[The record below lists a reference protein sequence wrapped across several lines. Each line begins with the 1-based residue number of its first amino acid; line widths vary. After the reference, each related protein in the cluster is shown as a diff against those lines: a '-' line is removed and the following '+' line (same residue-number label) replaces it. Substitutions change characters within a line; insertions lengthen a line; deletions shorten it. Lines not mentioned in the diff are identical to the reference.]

1 VACCCSLWWWK
12 ISASSCC
19 SLCIQGAAFVLQKW
33 HPILCLI
40 AMCVFAGYLYILRR
54 NKKKIVIRGGLC
66 QTNNKHVQDGEM
78 RRKLGWGIWLW
89 FIKRSEVY
97 F

>member
-1 VACCCSLWWWK
+1 VLLQPMVVKDICIKL
-12 ISASSCC
+12 
-19 SLCIQGAAFVLQKW
+19 LFLVIQGTAFVLQKW

-40 AMCVFAGYLYILRR
+40 AICVFAVYLYILRR
-54 NKKKIVIRGGLC
+54 NKKIVIWGGLC
-66 QTNNKHVQDGEM
+66 QTNNKHVQDGGM

-89 FIKRSEVY
+89 FTKRSEVY